1 MDRDRLKAVLEALLV
16 ASPEPL
22 TVARAR
28 EALGEEAPEPAAV
41 RAAFEE
47 LAAEYD
53 SAERG
58 FELREVAGGFQLYTR
73 REHAEWVRRLLARDR
88 AEKLSRAALETLAVI
103 AYKQP
108 IPRAE
113 IERIRGVNVD
123 GVLKTLLE
131 RGLIRVMGRMDAVG
145 RPLLYGTT
153 DEFLRHFGLR
163 NLSELPKIEE
173 FAVAR
178 EEAEG
183 GIDLGFAEDP
193 ANGPDGPGLP
203 GETVSQGG
211 EEEVCDGPGEPAQED

>member
-41 RAAFEE
+41 RAALEE

-53 SAERG
+53 SAGRG

-88 AEKLSRAALETLAVI
+88 AERLSRAALETLAVI

-178 EEAEG
+178 EEAG
-183 GIDLGFAEDP
+183 GGVDLGFAGDP

-203 GETVSQGG
+203 GEIASRGG